1 MLKNRDLVLEALSDS
16 GTVAPLIM
24 AANFHSRANPNSY
37 MYVFAHPKAT
47 QEYSGVSNR
56 LEPVGFTFF
65 FSINHSIAII
75 VIIINII
82 FTKFNFTIFTVSTNR
97 IVQSCTSQRCT
108 SFPRS
113 RKCMESQYDKRSLIK
128 SRGDKGMIS
137 GGSRIRKKA
146 GRKY

>member
-56 LEPVGFTFF
+56 LEPAGFTFF

-97 IVQSCTSQRCT
+97 IVQSSVSLNDVQA
-108 SFPRS
+108 FHGV
-113 RKCMESQYDKRSLIK
+113 ESAWNRNMIK
-128 SRGDKGMIS
+128 DP
-137 GGSRIRKKA
+137 
-146 GRKY
+146 

>member
-56 LEPVGFTFF
+56 LEPASFIFF

-82 FTKFNFTIFTVSTNR
+82 FTKLNFTIFTVSTNR
-97 IVQSCTSQRCT
+97 IVQSCLSMMYKLST
-108 SFPRS
+108 
-113 RKCMESQYDKRSLIK
+113 ESKVHGIA
-128 SRGDKGMIS
+128 I
-137 GGSRIRKKA
+137 
-146 GRKY
+146 

>member
-56 LEPVGFTFF
+56 LEPASFTFF

-82 FTKFNFTIFTVSTNR
+82 FTKFNFTIFTISTNR
-97 IVQSCTSQRCT
+97 IVQSSVSLNDVQA
-108 SFPRS
+108 FHGV
-113 RKCMESQYDKRSLIK
+113 ESAWNRNMIK
-128 SRGDKGMIS
+128 DP
-137 GGSRIRKKA
+137 
-146 GRKY
+146 

>member
-56 LEPVGFTFF
+56 LEPASFTFF

-97 IVQSCTSQRCT
+97 IVQSSVSLNYVQA
-108 SFPRS
+108 FHGV
-113 RKCMESQYDKRSLIK
+113 ESAWNRNMIK
-128 SRGDKGMIS
+128 DP
-137 GGSRIRKKA
+137 
-146 GRKY
+146 

>member
-56 LEPVGFTFF
+56 LEPASFTFF

-82 FTKFNFTIFTVSTNR
+82 FTKLKYDLHCFDKSNRAIVSLNDVQAFHGVESAWNR
-97 IVQSCTSQRCT
+97 N
-108 SFPRS
+108 
-113 RKCMESQYDKRSLIK
+113 MIK
-128 SRGDKGMIS
+128 DP
-137 GGSRIRKKA
+137 
-146 GRKY
+146 